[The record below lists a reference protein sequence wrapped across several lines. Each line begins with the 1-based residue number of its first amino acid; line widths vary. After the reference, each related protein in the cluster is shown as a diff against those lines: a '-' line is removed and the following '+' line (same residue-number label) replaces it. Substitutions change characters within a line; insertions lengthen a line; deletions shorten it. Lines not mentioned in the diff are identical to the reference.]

1 VVAETLDILGV
12 SARLLTFDRQSFAQ
26 PLAQGARK
34 RRGELTGK
42 SSSVAEDERAL
53 PASSELAIDIDEN
66 FRIEQRAVPDSPR
79 AIDAV
84 AIAQS
89 VEAVRLSGMLS
100 SRQHKRVD
108 DPVHADRLTPE
119 PRQLRVDE
127 AHIEF
132 GIVDDERRITDEG
145 EKFVDDAGE
154 DRLVLEGGG
163 GVAVDAGGVLGDVA
177 LRVW

>member
-12 SARLLTFDRQSFAQ
+12 SARLLTFDRQSFAP

-84 AIAQS
+84 AIA
-89 VEAVRLSGMLS
+89 
-100 SRQHKRVD
+100 
-108 DPVHADRLTPE
+108 
-119 PRQLRVDE
+119 
-127 AHIEF
+127 
-132 GIVDDERRITDEG
+132 
-145 EKFVDDAGE
+145 
-154 DRLVLEGGG
+154 
-163 GVAVDAGGVLGDVA
+163 
-177 LRVW
+177 